1 MNIKKELPI
10 KIQTILY
17 RVENGVLLV
26 LIIKRSPQDGG
37 FWQTITGTL
46 ELNESITDSRQRE
59 LKEEVGIIDAIYDD
73 AEVNRFAWQKK
84 DWIVV
89 EIVFSA
95 ETGSKDVVLN
105 FEEHTEYKWLRID
118 EAIALAEK
126 DQTKECLTKFKNIKL
141 MDKSILL

>member
-1 MNIKKELPI
+1 MKKELPI

-26 LIIKRSPQDGG
+26 LVIKRSPQDGG

-46 ELNESITDSRQRE
+46 ELNESIVDSRQRE
-59 LKEEVGIIDAIYDD
+59 SKEEVGITDAIYDD

-84 DWIVV
+84 DWTVV

-95 ETGSKDVVLN
+95 KTESKEAVLN
-105 FEEHTEYKWLRID
+105 SDEHTEYKWLQID
-118 EAIALAEK
+118 EAIALVEK
-126 DQTKECLTKFKNIKL
+126 DQTKECLMKFKKIKS
-141 MDKSILL
+141 MGENILL